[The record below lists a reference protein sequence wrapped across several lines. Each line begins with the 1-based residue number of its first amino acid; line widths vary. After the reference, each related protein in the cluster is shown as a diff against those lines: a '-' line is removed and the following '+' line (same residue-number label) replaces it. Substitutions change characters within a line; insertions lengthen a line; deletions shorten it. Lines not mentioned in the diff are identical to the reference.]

1 MSAVKTSSKPMN
13 QDNDKLEQLTSPG
26 KPTKVQD
33 IFDKGPEFVND
44 TAIDRFFQDLDTELL
59 SKQNDVSDCDIYKT
73 VGCKSQDDFAIYLVD
88 KIIHLNM
95 ILLQQQQQQQQQTAG
110 ANPNEATSGNRE
122 LIPISLNDMR
132 LLESLTNLF
141 IIHSIYR
148 YLPSGFGIPLDQRN
162 LSKKQNKA
170 DNTICIN
177 KAADKKVLQQ
187 VLRKMVDNIFYPKA
201 HKNQNRTLVFEMFLK
216 GSGFSDMLLGLM
228 YLSLKDANY
237 NQKYEAMESLQSTYG
252 LFEMYTTFYQ
262 SGTHTLFKQIV
273 LEKLSTLTTRREED
287 GLFSLIEFVLGLRET
302 VDNEL
307 DISKFN
313 KVNEVVCNKPKSL
326 SNVKYYISIFKQMM
340 RIFSEHLNNDA
351 VITAV
356 NNIIAEFYFKNK
368 RIVMDFLFKQIYI
381 KLLNTKHQNYSVKQ
395 TNDLF
400 NILIGFSKQSS
411 TDVLAALIEN
421 CNEYDFF
428 FAIWRYCLFV
438 YMNAE
443 KLKLDNDYYKIL
455 LSLLKTFMELGDKYY
470 VLNYIILNFNTNK
483 DEEWGKLIIDM
494 ETRLARISVEEN
506 VKDSLLNTRGKQPSE
521 LTSITALQ
529 QALVLQDFNITLL
542 IEYLK
547 TVSNEDVTKKLFL
560 SVMNRWCR
568 LKTEEQNQG
577 KEGEN
582 SKQGAE
588 YAETTPNEGYD
599 NLLMLSDLKLL
610 EKFNNEFKS
619 ELVNEPGEILE
630 FIDNLLKVKDLQ
642 SASNEPEVTQ
652 THDTDSDD
660 EEEEEEEE
668 EEQSGSN
675 VLSIILQL
683 LSTMITTVEHLS
695 KFSTVLI
702 SIQENL
708 NTLYPNNL
716 QCQTIVQRIDEEVL
730 HRLKNEGNTSNGVK
744 TQEQINEE
752 LIAEDRKVLK
762 RAIFSINDPLVPI
775 RAQGLVMLR
784 ELLLKKSSVVD
795 CKFVLELHLTQ
806 LQDKDPFIYLNVI
819 KGLTSLCEFDPE
831 SLRHLIT
838 LYHNENHKTLLDEVL
853 KIGEVLIN
861 YVQLTNEL
869 FQSDLLHLLIKVCL
883 QKINVSGLSSNRVNQ
898 QNIIQDNRLRMSSM
912 SILGMILQTN
922 AASLLDSEINDIL
935 DCSFG
940 ILNFER
946 GQTLNSV
953 RPKRETGEES
963 KNKTKTEPGKED
975 TSKLMRRS
983 AIHIIHDLLYNSG
996 FERIPAQYNG
1006 SRLMNLLH
1014 YTRQQESD
1022 FLTCELID
1030 QLIKLI
1036 DDLVKE
1042 SLTVREFDDSLISS
1056 LKIVQ

>member
-1 MSAVKTSSKPMN
+1 MSAKKATIKEMKQN
-13 QDNDKLEQLTSPG
+13 NDDTEQLNNNG
-26 KPTKVQD
+26 KPRKVHD
-33 IFDKGPEFVND
+33 IFEKGPEFVND
-44 TAIDRFFQDLDTELL
+44 TAIDRFFQDLDTNLL
-59 SKQNDVSDCDIYKT
+59 SKQNDVSDCDIYT
-73 VGCKSQDDFAIYLVD
+73 AVGCKSQDDFAVYLVD
-88 KIIHLNM
+88 KIIELNM
-95 ILLQQQQQQQQQTAG
+95 ILVQQQETTQSSPSETV
-110 ANPNEATSGNRE
+110 TDNRE

-141 IIHSIYR
+141 IMHSVYR

-162 LSKKQNKA
+162 LSKFKS
-170 DNTICIN
+170 DNAITIN
-177 KAADKKVLQQ
+177 KSDNKGVLCQ
-187 VLRKMVDNIFYPKA
+187 VLSKIMDNVFYPKTP
-201 HKNQNRTLVFEMFLK
+201 KKQVQSVVFEMFLK
-216 GSGFSDMLLGLM
+216 GSGFSDILLGLL
-228 YLSLKDANY
+228 YLSLDDTGY
-237 NQKYEAMESLQSTYG
+237 RQKYEAMESLQSTYG

-262 SGTHTLFKQIV
+262 SGTHPLFKQLV
-273 LEKLSTLTTRREED
+273 LEKLSTLTIRREED

-313 KVNEVVCNKPKSL
+313 KVNEVVCKKPKSV
-326 SNVKYYISIFKQMM
+326 SNVHYYIQIFKQIM
-340 RIFSEHLNNDA
+340 RIFSEHLNNNA
-351 VITAV
+351 VITSV

-368 RIVMDFLFKQIYI
+368 RIVVDFFFKQIYI
-381 KLLNTKHQNYSVKQ
+381 KLFNTKHQDYSVKQ
-395 TNDLF
+395 TNDIF

-438 YMNAE
+438 FMNAE
-443 KLKLDNDYYKIL
+443 KLKLDNEYYKIL
-455 LSLLKTFMELGDKYY
+455 VSLLKTFMELGNKYY

-483 DEEWGKLIIDM
+483 NREWGKLIIDM
-494 ETRLARISVEEN
+494 ETQLTRISVEGN
-506 VKDSLLNTRGKQPSE
+506 IKDNLLNEPGTQSSE
-521 LTSITALQ
+521 LTNITALQ

-547 TVSNEDVTKKLFL
+547 AINNEDVTKKLFL

-568 LKTEEQNQG
+568 LNTQEQDKANEEG
-577 KEGEN
+577 KSIYGPKNEEA
-582 SKQGAE
+582 KQD
-588 YAETTPNEGYD
+588 EGYD

-619 ELVNEPGEILE
+619 DLVNEPGEILD
-630 FIDNLLKVKDLQ
+630 FVDNLLKIKDLQ
-642 SASNEPEVTQ
+642 STTNES
-652 THDTDSDD
+652 DIDSDD
-660 EEEEEEEE
+660 EEDECVEGDKEVDESLQTKESE
-668 EEQSGSN
+668 SN
-675 VLSIILQL
+675 VLNIILQL
-683 LSTMITTVEHLS
+683 LSTMITTVENLER
-695 KFSTVLI
+695 FSTVLI
-702 SIQENL
+702 SIQKNL
-708 NTLYPNNL
+708 NALYPNDL

-730 HRLKNEGNTSNGVK
+730 NRLEKKGNASNGMK

-752 LIAEDRKVLK
+752 ILAEDRKVLK

-784 ELLLKKSSVVD
+784 ELLLKKSSVVE

-819 KGLTSLCEFDPE
+819 KGLTSLCEFDSE

-838 LYHNENHKTLLDEVL
+838 LYHNEDHKTLLDEVL

-861 YVQLTNEL
+861 YVQLSNEL
-869 FQSDLLHLLIKVCL
+869 FQSDLLHFLIKVCL
-883 QKINVSGLSSNRVNQ
+883 EKINVGGIAKNGANQ
-898 QNIIQDNRLRMSSM
+898 KNTVQDNRLRMSSM

-922 AASLLDSEINDIL
+922 AASLLDSEISDIL

-940 ILNFER
+940 ILHFEG
-946 GQTLNSV
+946 GQKLNAATY
-953 RPKRETGEES
+953 ETGKVKEP
-963 KNKTKTEPGKED
+963 KNKPNSEHGKED

-996 FERIPAQYNG
+996 FERLPTQYNG
-1006 SRLMNLLH
+1006 SKLINLLH
-1014 YTRQQESD
+1014 YTRQQEPD
-1022 FLTCELID
+1022 YLTCELID
-1030 QLIKLI
+1030 QLINLI

-1056 LKIVQ
+1056 LKIVK